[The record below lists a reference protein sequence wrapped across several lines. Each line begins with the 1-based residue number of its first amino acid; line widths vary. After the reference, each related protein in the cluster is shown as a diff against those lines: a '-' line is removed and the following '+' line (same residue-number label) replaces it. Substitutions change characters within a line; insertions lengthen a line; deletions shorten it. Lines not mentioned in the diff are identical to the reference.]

1 MLRIFGLK
9 SKYIAKCNNSASFK
23 DRSTIFSLISLKNY
37 FLNFEKKFV
46 ENFDFLNFFFK
57 NIDFFLKFWLKFF
70 VLQNFFQI
78 WFKAVKII
86 IFVKMVIKTS
96 FWHCLGPLIIQ
107 KWQNNELSNRY
118 YFFLKIKKLESFF
131 KNENFGIFFDDFVWK
146 LVVIDKNGAFL
157 TSKCVLLAQI
167 PLLKNIF
174 FAVNRH
180 LECTLCLT
188 KFFLFFKF
196 SSFIYRPQYAIEKQ
210 IWVSLAR

>member
-1 MLRIFGLK
+1 M
-9 SKYIAKCNNSASFK
+9 
-23 DRSTIFSLISLKNY
+23 
-37 FLNFEKKFV
+37 KK
-46 ENFDFLNFFFK
+46 NFFWKFWIFFIFFSK
-57 NIDFFLKFWLKFF
+57 ILIFLKILIKIFF
-70 VLQNFFQI
+70 LQNFFQI

-118 YFFLKIKKLESFF
+118 YFLKKIKKLESFF
-131 KNENFGIFFDDFVWK
+131 TNENFGIFFDDFVWK

-180 LECTLCLT
+180 LECTLCH
-188 KFFLFFKF
+188 K
-196 SSFIYRPQYAIEKQ
+196 
-210 IWVSLAR
+210 

>member
-1 MLRIFGLK
+1 
-9 SKYIAKCNNSASFK
+9 
-23 DRSTIFSLISLKNY
+23 
-37 FLNFEKKFV
+37 
-46 ENFDFLNFFFK
+46 
-57 NIDFFLKFWLKFF
+57 
-70 VLQNFFQI
+70 
-78 WFKAVKII
+78 
-86 IFVKMVIKTS
+86 VIKTS

-118 YFFLKIKKLESFF
+118 YFFKKIKKLESFF

-180 LECTLCLT
+180 LECTVCPTSINSKITISEICTVRDCL
-188 KFFLFFKF
+188 
-196 SSFIYRPQYAIEKQ
+196 SSGY
-210 IWVSLAR
+210 VDTSLMNKNRLLQPSHHWD